1 MTAGDV
7 EVVRGSLNSRKA
19 VALDGTDDYVLAD
32 AHAVA
37 RVAAGDTVGT
47 YSAWI
52 YLDQIDEGIHTILSA
67 GHNAGATELFKFYTV
82 RGILKAYLY
91 HGGAAQFDVVETIGS
106 LKAKT
111 WTHIAIVQD
120 GTQPTLYVNG
130 VVVATVN
137 NTATDLTMWY
147 DELTQCDKFAIG
159 VLESNNTHTNDFPGM
174 ISDVKYWNLAL
185 TADQI
190 LTDYN
195 NDTADPEVTA
205 HLQFHIDFDED
216 ATDAGLGADDGT
228 PTGHAYLC
236 GWGSEWSRQIE
247 LNALVADHFENL
259 GYDSAGNQTTL
270 ILKAA

>member
-19 VALDGTDDYVLAD
+19 IALDGTDDYVLAD

-52 YLDQIDEGIHTILSA
+52 FLDNVNGDRVIFSA
-67 GHNAGATELFKFYTV
+67 GDNDNTNEYLKLLTTTNGVLQVTLRHAGATQFN
-82 RGILKAYLY
+82 IIS
-91 HGGAAQFDVVETIGS
+91 AADTIPS
-106 LKAKT
+106 KK
-111 WTHIAIVQD
+111 WTHVAVVQN
-120 GTQPTLYVNG
+120 GTQPVLYVNG
-130 VVVATVN
+130 IAIDATN
-137 NTATDLTMWY
+137 STSTDLTMWY
-147 DELTQCDKFAIG
+147 DELSLTDKFAIG
-159 VLESNNTHTNDFPGM
+159 VLETNNTHLNDFQGM

-185 TADQI
+185 NAKQI
-190 LTDYN
+190 LDDYKGN
-195 NDTADPEVTA
+195 TAEPAVTA
-205 HLQFHIDFDED
+205 TLQFHIDFDED

-247 LNALVADHFENL
+247 LNALVADTFESL
-259 GYDSAGNQTTL
+259 SYDSAGIMTTL
-270 ILKAA
+270 IMKAA